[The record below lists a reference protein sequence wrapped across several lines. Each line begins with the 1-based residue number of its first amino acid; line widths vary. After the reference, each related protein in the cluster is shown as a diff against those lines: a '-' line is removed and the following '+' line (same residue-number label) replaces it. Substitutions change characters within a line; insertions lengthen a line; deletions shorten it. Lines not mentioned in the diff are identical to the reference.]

1 MPRHAWRT
9 LGMGGELTIRPA
21 SIARSGDATARAG
34 VPPVWAGL
42 ALVIEVVAS
51 IAAAEAGGTVLLGL
65 AWIAIGYAILL
76 AGDRREGPT
85 SGTASSPRSF
95 ADTP

>member
-1 MPRHAWRT
+1 MTP
-9 LGMGGELTIRPA
+9 MGWQRSAHLEYARP
-21 SIARSGDATARAG
+21 
-34 VPPVWAGL
+34 PPVATT
-42 ALVIEVVAS
+42 AVFPNEAAA

-85 SGTASSPRSF
+85 SGAASSPRSF